1 MRANYRQNSHV
12 NLNFSQTEID
22 LCFLLQMKNKRKAY
36 GENVHTYNNK
46 HDTWQYLEQLM
57 DTKIEASCCRSTS
70 L

>member
-12 NLNFSQTEID
+12 NLIFSQTEID

-46 HDTWQYLEQLM
+46 HDT
-57 DTKIEASCCRSTS
+57 
-70 L
+70 